1 MALVIL
7 GGMAVQ
13 TLVPKLIKIAGRTPL
28 MGLFCLLGLF
38 AVGLVILSDDLVV
51 LAMSLFLIGMATFAC
66 IPLLSI

>member
-1 MALVIL
+1 M
-7 GGMAVQ
+7 
-13 TLVPKLIKIAGRTPL
+13 
-28 MGLFCLLGLF
+28 LLGLF